1 MDIAEQKADEE
12 AWSLEQ
18 LISNQ
23 LEKLYNEVVLLP
35 WVSKHLKGRI
45 VDIFLW
51 VTDSVGG

>member
-45 VDIFLW
+45 ADIFLW